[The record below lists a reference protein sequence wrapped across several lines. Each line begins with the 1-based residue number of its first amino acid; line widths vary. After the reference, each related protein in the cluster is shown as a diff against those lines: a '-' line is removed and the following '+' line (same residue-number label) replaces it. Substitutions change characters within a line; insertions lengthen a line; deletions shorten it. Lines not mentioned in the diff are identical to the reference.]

1 MKLKN
6 NDKKELTQDKI
17 EELSGVT
24 NNRKDK
30 IYSGGE
36 DIVKPLKYNPPSDD
50 ELLNLAKSTYEDTRK
65 EKIKAAVGTADK
77 KKKSLYESINE
88 QNDKLSSQKEQ
99 VDNSY
104 ETAKN
109 KLENQSLKRGI
120 QRSSQVIGGFKDL
133 ETEKLN
139 AISNL
144 DENSQKYLNSLN
156 KEIRDLESDLGKEIS
171 SINEKYANAVQVRL
185 AELKKERDEKLSDVI
200 KYNNTLDLFYPA
212 EHYDDSE
219 ASQGGNATSGE
230 VNIAD
235 WDDFDLT
242 KVQER
247 HRERINEVINDY
259 LSLEDAKEAFELFK
273 TNDSVKDYLGK
284 YYGYVYKVLS
294 QNADK
299 EV

>member
-6 NDKKELTQDKI
+6 NSKNQLTQDKT
-17 EELSGVT
+17 EELSGVAST
-24 NNRKDK
+24 RKDK
-30 IYSGGE
+30 VYSGGE

-50 ELLNLAKSTYEDTRK
+50 ELEKLAKATYEDTRK
-65 EKIKAAVGTADK
+65 EKIKAAEETAEN

-88 QNDKLSSQKEQ
+88 QNEKLASQKTE

-104 ETAKN
+104 KTAKDN
-109 KLENQSLKRGI
+109 LENQSLKRGI
-120 QRSSQVIGGFKDL
+120 QRSSQAIGGFKDL
-133 ETEKLN
+133 ESERLN

-156 KEIRDLESDLGKEIS
+156 KEIRDLESDLGQEIS

-212 EHYDDSE
+212 EYFSDNNDG
-219 ASQGGNATSGE
+219 QSGE
-230 VNIAD
+230 DANDEVDIAD
-235 WDDFDLT
+235 WEDFDLT